1 VQLQIIVSVLA
12 GLWLLGLSAGL
23 FWIYKVIN
31 RLTKDVK
38 GETLIKVLENVLA
51 QVAKNAEDITGL
63 KKEIA
68 NIRELDRYHVQKIG
82 VVRFNPFKETGGDH
96 SFSIAFLDETDTG
109 VVFTGIHTRERTRI
123 YTKAIKCGK
132 GEFELSE
139 EEKKALVKA
148 QRK

>member
-1 VQLQIIVSVLA
+1 MQLQIIVSVLA